1 MKAVI
6 FCGGMGV
13 RMAEPGRE
21 VFVMVGDG
29 SWLMMPGE
37 LATAIQEGV
46 KLVIVLVDSGGYAS
60 IGALSDSVGGGRFGT
75 QLRRRGDDGR
85 IALDGQPL
93 GIDLAAN
100 AASFGGEVL
109 RPQTVADLGE
119 ALAAARAAA
128 ETTVVYVRTDP
139 MVGVPGYESWWDVPV
154 AETGGS
160 EALDS
165 IREEYRR
172 ARAAVRPYVTPTD

>member
-1 MKAVI
+1 
-6 FCGGMGV
+6 
-13 RMAEPGRE
+13 
-21 VFVMVGDG
+21 MVGDG

-75 QLRRRGDDGR
+75 QLRRRGADGR
-85 IALDGQPL
+85 IALDGEPL

-100 AASFGGEVL
+100 AASFGVEVL
-109 RPQTVADLGE
+109 RPQSVAELGE
-119 ALAAARAAA
+119 ALATARAAA

-139 MVGVPGYESWWDVPV
+139 QVGVPGYESWWDVPV
-154 AETGGS
+154 AEVST
-160 EALDS
+160 DPDV
-165 IREEYRR
+165 RQ
-172 ARAAVRPYVTPTD
+172 ARAAYEDARRKERDFL